1 MASIIKDPD
10 SNCADDHILVI
21 EDPDSFDNLA
31 WVKVGADVV
40 YIRKDADGT
49 LVVRAMRDDD
59 SDTLHGE
66 IIVPHHGETL

>member
-1 MASIIKDPD
+1 MMASIIKDPG
-10 SNCADDHILVI
+10 SECADDHILVV

-49 LVVRAMRDDD
+49 LVVRAMPDDG
-59 SDTLHGE
+59 SDALYGE
-66 IIVPHHGETL
+66 IVVPHH